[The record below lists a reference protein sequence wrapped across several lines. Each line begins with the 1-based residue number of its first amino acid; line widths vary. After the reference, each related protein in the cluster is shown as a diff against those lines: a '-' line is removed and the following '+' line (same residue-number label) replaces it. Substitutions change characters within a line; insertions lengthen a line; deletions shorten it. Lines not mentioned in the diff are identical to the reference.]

1 MCLAR
6 GNDGRVV
13 VMLTEKQ
20 MEKVVEAEGG
30 HLLRT
35 GGLANGYPA
44 AKHGTWSVYVKR
56 LM

>member
-6 GNDGRVV
+6 GNDGWVV